1 MSSPAEQYKFLVQLN
16 SLITT
21 HKPFQKMSSSPAEH
35 AFARSRDASTK
46 RSCFCAKK
54 RLPTSERSAARETDM
69 LPREGDRY
77 AAATAF
83 LAKLGVD
90 STAADALLASG
101 LKWNSVGASVPP
113 EGCALDAPALAS
125 ALESKTC
132 FTRAEWDE
140 FRIEDLRMDHFVKCL
155 GEYFKPVLLFGG
167 VETSSDDRLP
177 VPALVKKHWQQWNQ
191 TAHPDKGG
199 DTEAYCVRK
208 EEYTVFKMHFAE
220 WLQAHPTGQ
229 PDFQTWCRSSM
240 PASRGPLA
248 EDASRRTK
256 LKAEI
261 KEQGEKAMQA
271 GQKAL
276 KGGQYEDAKELASVA
291 VRHFEQCQRQRKVSD
306 KLVSDMIDRANG
318 VIGQAEE
325 GVRRLQEEARKQEA
339 IEGLDRLWRSV
350 CASVADRGLDWAQK
364 IAVVQD
370 HFTNEKVLKKPY
382 LSCP

>member
-1 MSSPAEQYKFLVQLN
+1 MP
-16 SLITT
+16 
-21 HKPFQKMSSSPAEH
+21 
-35 AFARSRDASTK
+35 
-46 RSCFCAKK
+46 
-54 RLPTSERSAARETDM
+54 
-69 LPREGDRY
+69 PREGDRY

-90 STAADALLASG
+90 STEVDALLASG

-113 EGCALDAPALAS
+113 EGSALDAPALSS

-140 FRIEDLRMDHFVKCL
+140 FRIEDLRMDHYVKCL
-155 GEYFKPVLLFGG
+155 GEYFRPALLVGG
-167 VETSSDDRLP
+167 VETNSDDRLP

-208 EEYTVFKMHFAE
+208 QEYTAFKMRFAE

-229 PDFQTWCRSSM
+229 PDFKTWCRSSM
-240 PASRGPLA
+240 PASRGTLA

-261 KEQGEKAMQA
+261 KEQGEKALQA

-276 KGGQYEDAKELASVA
+276 KGGQYEDAKELAAVA
-291 VRHFEQCQRQRKVSD
+291 VRHFEQCQSQSPLPTLLKG
-306 KLVSDMIDRANG
+306 AN
-318 VIGQAEE
+318 
-325 GVRRLQEEARKQEA
+325 
-339 IEGLDRLWRSV
+339 
-350 CASVADRGLDWAQK
+350 ASVEGDCVCLYS
-364 IAVVQD
+364 
-370 HFTNEKVLKKPY
+370 LKFHVAHDVESELPLPGISTGSDTGTELKHIQHIP
-382 LSCP
+382 ST